1 MTLTITLTVS
11 PGANSGTRRCAAIAS
26 IWRRSR
32 SWMTVMEAMGL
43 VLAVE
48 RSQPPRPEVGSHG
61 RPRRRKS
68 RQLLA
73 RNRRACRWGGA
84 CWANLGA
91 AGTTPS
97 AHRLPYHRP
106 TSAPDLGARPWRAA
120 LSPRERAA
128 GRRPIAEALRGLER
142 HGRRD
147 VAVAC
152 PVVTAGKPETALGS
166 YGMTLWVAT
175 SSFPPA
181 DRGPAHQRR
190 CAASSA

>member
-84 CWANLGA
+84 CLGQSR
-91 AGTTPS
+91 GSGRHPVSSPLTLPS
-97 AHRLPYHRP
+97 
-106 TSAPDLGARPWRAA
+106 PDLGARPWRPTLAPGLGVRLWRHGSGPPEGVPA
-120 LSPRERAA
+120 LKP
-128 GRRPIAEALRGLER
+128 LRGLDR
-142 HGRRD
+142 HGRGD
-147 VAVAC
+147 VALAC
-152 PVVTAGKPETALGS
+152 PVVTAGKPKTA
-166 YGMTLWVAT
+166 
-175 SSFPPA
+175 
-181 DRGPAHQRR
+181 
-190 CAASSA
+190 